1 MTLPG
6 RLLVFAALL
15 ALLAAP
21 LHAKDEDEDD
31 PAKKFLE
38 GIGKLVKAGDAS
50 GIASYFPEKGKVE
63 LTLRGIKNDKYRRD
77 QAKSLL
83 RAYFDRI
90 EPKTVK
96 LTTSRSTVGK
106 FSVKYRVKADET
118 EVTATLWVYVVKE
131 EDRWT
136 ITGIVES

>member
-6 RLLVFAALL
+6 KLLAIAVVL

-21 LHAKDEDEDD
+21 LRAKEEEDD
-31 PAKKFLE
+31 PAKTFLQ
-38 GIGKLVKAGDAS
+38 GIGKLLKKGDATA
-50 GIASYFPEKGKVE
+50 IAAHFPEKGKVE

-77 QAKSLL
+77 QATSLL

-90 EPKTVK
+90 EPKTAK
-96 LTTSRSTVGK
+96 LTDTRSTVGK

-118 EVTATLWVYVVKE
+118 EVTATVWVYFVKE

-136 ITGIVES
+136 ITGIVEG